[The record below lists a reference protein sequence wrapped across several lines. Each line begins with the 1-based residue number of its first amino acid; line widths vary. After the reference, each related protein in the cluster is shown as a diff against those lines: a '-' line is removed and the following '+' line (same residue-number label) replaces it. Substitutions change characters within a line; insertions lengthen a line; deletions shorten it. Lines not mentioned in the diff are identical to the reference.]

1 MHLQQKVIAIYG
13 GTSGIG
19 RELADTLLSL
29 GAYVIF
35 LGTKEEKGIALEKQL
50 NDKYR
55 REDNIKKKVAVFH
68 QCDIT
73 DWRSQ
78 EALYEVSTETFEQ
91 SVDVVI
97 IIAGILDSSNLVSD
111 TEQDGSYRTLEVN
124 LTAAAKANR
133 LAIQHFVRN
142 DKPGCIIN
150 TSSIYGYV
158 GAPLAPLYAA
168 SKHGIIGLTKSYGTL
183 FRSTGI
189 RVNAVAPHFVDTPMV
204 TGPSKRVALALGMVS
219 MSRCIEAY
227 IRLIE
232 DDSLDGDVVVVTSE
246 KTYVEQRYPDSTSE
260 NLDQL
265 CSERKLQYREQIN
278 KELRP

>member
-1 MHLQQKVIAIYG
+1 M
-13 GTSGIG
+13 
-19 RELADTLLSL
+19 LLTIFTICVL
-29 GAYVIF
+29 YVYF
-35 LGTKEEKGIALEKQL
+35 
-50 NDKYR
+50 
-55 REDNIKKKVAVFH
+55 REDNNKKKVAVFH

-78 EALYEVSTETFEQ
+78 EALYEVSTKTFEQ

-111 TEQDGSYRTLEVN
+111 TEQVDGSYRTLEVN

-142 DKPGCIIN
+142 NKPGCIIN

-204 TGPSKRVALALGMVS
+204 TGPSKTVAMALGMVP

-227 IRLIE
+227 MRLIE

-246 KTYVEQRYPDSTSE
+246 KTYIEQRYPDSTSE
-260 NLDQL
+260 KLDQL

-278 KELRP
+278 KELRR